1 MVASLFQILIGFSGL
16 MGYMLRFI
24 GPAFYCT
31 NHRISWFVTIRCCHR
46 ICTETMVDYFG
57 VCHKFIFRFMKKEL

>member
-24 GPAFYCT
+24 GPLSIAPT
-31 NHRISWFVTIRCCHR
+31 VTLVGLSLFDVATGYAQKQWWITLVYVPLH
-46 ICTETMVDYFG
+46 
-57 VCHKFIFRFMKKEL
+57 L